1 MNNRFD
7 FKDAEEYSRLS
18 CHHYNQQQSQMVS
31 IANLQFTKELL
42 TEEEI
47 FTAWLAGLHF
57 GEYFHLFQKKSV
69 FNEWMKYGENNV
81 NGDIYMIPK
90 SIYICSF

>member
-1 MNNRFD
+1 M
-7 FKDAEEYSRLS
+7 Y
-18 CHHYNQQQSQMVS
+18 
-31 IANLQFTKELL
+31 TKGLL

-47 FTAWLAGLHF
+47 LTAWLAGLHF

-69 FNEWMKYGENNV
+69 FNEWIKYGENNV

>member
-1 MNNRFD
+1 M
-7 FKDAEEYSRLS
+7 Y
-18 CHHYNQQQSQMVS
+18 
-31 IANLQFTKELL
+31 TKGLL

-47 FTAWLAGLHF
+47 LTAWLAGLHF

-81 NGDIYMIPK
+81 NGDIYI
-90 SIYICSF
+90 